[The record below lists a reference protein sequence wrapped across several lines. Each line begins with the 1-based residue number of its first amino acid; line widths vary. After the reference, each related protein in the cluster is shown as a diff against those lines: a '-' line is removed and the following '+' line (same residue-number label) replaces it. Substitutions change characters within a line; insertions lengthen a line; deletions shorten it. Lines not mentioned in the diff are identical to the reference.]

1 MQIESS
7 LVVRHIM
14 AKYKSLWIAF
24 DGETFDTE
32 MEATAYEAELHSLGL
47 KEYLDTVLKIK
58 LSALEIDKII
68 KMRKPLIK
76 LLQKHDVGNNSKGQ
90 KSSKTTN

>member
-1 MQIESS
+1 
-7 LVVRHIM
+7 M
-14 AKYKSLWIAF
+14 ARYKSYWLAF

-32 MEATAYEAELHSLGL
+32 IEATAYEAELHSIGL
-47 KEYLDTVLKIK
+47 KEYLDTVLNIK
-58 LSALEIDKII
+58 LSALEIDKIL

-76 LLQKHDVGNNSKGQ
+76 LLQNHEAGNNSKGQ

>member
-1 MQIESS
+1 
-7 LVVRHIM
+7 M
-14 AKYKSLWIAF
+14 AKYKSLWLAF

-32 MEATAYEAELHSLGL
+32 MEATAYEAQLHSLGL
-47 KEYLDTVLKIK
+47 KEYLDTVLNIK
-58 LSALEIDKII
+58 LSAVEIDKII

-76 LLQKHDVGNNSKGQ
+76 LLQNHETGNNSKGQ